1 MPRQGLPGW
10 RHWGSADDRDRA
22 VSSGVPGSRITLAA
36 NAAIPDMLGVPVVAL
51 AVDGLIY
58 LSYLFV
64 SGGITFLEAVFG
76 WAAVAVAARFSYH
89 RRLTPRPAIH

>member
-1 MPRQGLPGW
+1 
-10 RHWGSADDRDRA
+10 

-36 NAAIPDMLGVPVVAL
+36 HAAIPDMLGVPVVAL

-76 WAAVAVAARFSYH
+76 WAAVAVAARVSYQC
-89 RRLTPRPAIH
+89 RLTPCPAIH

>member
-1 MPRQGLPGW
+1 V
-10 RHWGSADDRDRA
+10 

-51 AVDGLIY
+51 AVNGVIY

-64 SGGITFLEAVFG
+64 SGEITFLEAVFG
-76 WAAVAVAARFSYH
+76 WVAVAARFSYH